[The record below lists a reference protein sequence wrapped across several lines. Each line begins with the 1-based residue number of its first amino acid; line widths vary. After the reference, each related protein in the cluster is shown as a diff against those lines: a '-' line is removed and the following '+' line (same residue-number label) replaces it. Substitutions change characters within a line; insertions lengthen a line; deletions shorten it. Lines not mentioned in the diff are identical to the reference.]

1 MKLLTPSHSTK
12 KAKLSNPC
20 TIYLVRHGETDWNK
34 ARKLQG
40 WKDIPL
46 NRIGKEQAL
55 KLSDELKDIKFDAIF
70 SSDLLR
76 AKETAEIIAKR
87 RKLIVKTS
95 ELLRERRLG
104 KLEGSK
110 FEKFRDEFFSAYKS
124 NSPKEILN
132 FEEKYDLE
140 KLPEFMQKVIV
151 FIKEVALAYRNK
163 KVLMVTHGGTM
174 RMILVKVGIVT
185 LPNHTRIKID
195 NTAYI
200 KILTDGDDIY
210 LDELKGISLI

>member
-185 LPNHTRIKID
+185 LPNHVRIKID